1 MRVKNL
7 HSGSTGGKNWLK
19 LWMEYKG
26 YGDFVPFCSNTE
38 CFNKAEHGG
47 HVKKVDSKD
56 NKWYIVPLCAKCNE
70 TKDLEFD
77 VLADDLVLVS
87 DLSKTHSV

>member
-7 HSGSTGGKNWLK
+7 HSGDTGGKGWLER
-19 LWMEYKG
+19 WIQYKG
-26 YGDFVPFCSNTE
+26 IGHVPSCSNLK
-38 CFNKAEHGG
+38 CRNNAEHGG
-47 HVKKVDSKD
+47 HVKKVNSED
-56 NKWYIVPLCAKCNE
+56 NRWYIVPLCAKCNE

-77 VLADDLVLVS
+77 VRADDLVLLS